1 MNHLKL
7 RKVRYKVQEYPGFD
21 DERTEVEEAQL
32 LKDCEWREGW
42 FHEWTEVPDTTKCDR
57 PIIEKYALVE
67 TEEGNI
73 EAIAYYN
80 LIFLNRPY
88 YE

>member
-1 MNHLKL
+1 MNYLQL
-7 RKVRYKVQEYPGFD
+7 RKVKYILQEYPRFD
-21 DERTEVEEAQL
+21 DERSKEEEAQL
-32 LKDCEWREGW
+32 QKDCEWKEGW
-42 FHEWTEVPDTTKCDR
+42 FHEWTEVSDTTNGDR

-67 TEEGNI
+67 TEEGKI

-80 LIFLNRPY
+80 LIFSNRPD